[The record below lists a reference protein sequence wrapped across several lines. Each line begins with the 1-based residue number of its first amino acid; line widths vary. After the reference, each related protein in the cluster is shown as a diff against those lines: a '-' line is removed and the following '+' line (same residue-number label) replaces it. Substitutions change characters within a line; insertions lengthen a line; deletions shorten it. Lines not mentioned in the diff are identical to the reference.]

1 MARQRLTKETLASVS
16 ELAGAR
22 EHVRLA
28 ESILGPSATDNEIL
42 ATAHRLSPVRP
53 DQARA
58 INQSRRTI
66 QTQNKR
72 IAATPDGAEDPW
84 DESGPDQPDPTNNQA
99 YTKQVMTSTGHAVLD
114 SLTKKDVHAPT
125 ASRRARD
132 LSRAARQKYR
142 LAANDEG
149 EDDDDRSAAVE
160 DEEDRVAAEDEDEV
174 PEITDD
180 EEEEE
185 LGEDLLDESEEL
197 AEDAHDVMED
207 EMEDAEFGDEELEDL
222 EGDEEEALELD
233 EDRGDLDD
241 MLDMEDEELG
251 DEEDLGEPDIFDG
264 VDEEAGMGMPM
275 GGGQGATTPG
285 APMSSRQRRPAS
297 RQAGRGRRMVAGARQ
312 PQDRRLKTGA
322 SGGSGPARM
331 SLDEILDVHDDD
343 IERTA
348 STPLEGDDLEA
359 LLGARVDR
367 AGRRVAT
374 TKRPERESPAAQQ
387 RRAMLENVWD
397 TENDPE
403 IIQARGG
410 RAPARRR
417 VATAP
422 QQQQPR
428 RRQAAR
434 RSRPAQQQFAPD
446 RRRTPQRGPDNEFD
460 QVFGVD
466 GMPDVSKFFD

>member
-1 MARQRLTKETLASVS
+1 MARKRLTKETLGSVS

-58 INQSRRTI
+58 INRSRQAI
-66 QTQNKR
+66 QQQNKR
-72 IAATPDGAEDPW
+72 IAASPDGSEDPW

-99 YTKQVMTSTGHAVLD
+99 YTKQVMTTPDHAVLD

-132 LSRAARQKYR
+132 LSRAAREKYR
-142 LAANDEG
+142 LAAG
-149 EDDDDRSAAVE
+149 DDE
-160 DEEDRVAAEDEDEV
+160 DEDEDRVVAAEEDEDEV

-180 EEEEE
+180 EEE
-185 LGEDLLDESEEL
+185 LGEEILDESEEL
-197 AEDAHDVMED
+197 AEDAQDVMED
-207 EMEDAEFGDEELEDL
+207 EMEDAEFGEEEL
-222 EGDEEEALELD
+222 EGDEEEALDLD

-241 MLDMEDEELG
+241 MLDMEDEELE
-251 DEEDLGEPDIFDG
+251 DEGDLGEPDIFDE
-264 VDEEAGMGMPM
+264 VDVEGDAPPDLGTPSTGGGSM
-275 GGGQGATTPG
+275 GGGAV
-285 APMSSRQRRPAS
+285 SNRQRRPAS
-297 RQAGRGRRMVAGARQ
+297 KQAGRGRRMVAGARQ
-312 PQDRRLKTGA
+312 PQDRRLKTGS

-331 SLDEILDVHDDD
+331 SLDEILDVHDED

-397 TENDPE
+397 TENEPE
-403 IIQARGG
+403 ILQARGG
-410 RAPARRR
+410 QGSARRQD
-417 VATAP
+417 AP
-422 QQQQPR
+422 QQKSR
-428 RRQAAR
+428 RRQAAK
-434 RSRPAQQQFAPD
+434 RSRPVQQQFAPD
-446 RRRTPQRGPDNEFD
+446 RRRTSQRGPDNEFD
-460 QVFGVD
+460 QVFGVE

>member
-16 ELAGAR
+16 NLAGAR

-42 ATAHRLSPVRP
+42 ETARRLSHIQP

-58 INQSRRTI
+58 INQSRQTI
-66 QTQNKR
+66 LRQNKR
-72 IAATPDGAEDPW
+72 IASPDGADDPW

-99 YTKQVMTSTGHAVLD
+99 YAKQIMTTPDHAVLD
-114 SLTKKDVHAPT
+114 SLTKKEVHAPT

-132 LSRAARQKYR
+132 LSKAARQKYR
-142 LAANDEG
+142 LAAGDDEDEG
-149 EDDDDRSAAVE
+149 EDRM
-160 DEEDRVAAEDEDEV
+160 AAEEEDEV
-174 PEITDD
+174 PDITEDEEFGDEELGD
-180 EEEEE
+180 EEE
-185 LGEDLLDESEEL
+185 LLDESEGL

-207 EMEDAEFGDEELEDL
+207 EMEDAEFGEEEALEDL
-222 EGDEEEALELD
+222 EGDEEEALDLD

-241 MLDMEDEELG
+241 MLDMEDAEFP
-251 DEEDLGEPDIFDG
+251 DEEDLGEPDIFDD
-264 VDEEAGMGMPM
+264 VDMDEDVAGMGGGGMGAPGGGAGGGSGTGMAMPM
-275 GGGQGATTPG
+275 GN
-285 APMSSRQRRPAS
+285 RQRRPAS

-312 PQDRRLKTGA
+312 PQNRRLQTG
-322 SGGSGPARM
+322 SGSGPARM

-374 TKRPERESPAAQQ
+374 SKRAEQESPAAMQ
-387 RRAMLENVWD
+387 RRAMLEHVWD
-397 TENDPE
+397 TENEPE
-403 IIQARGG
+403 IVQARGG
-410 RAPARRR
+410 QAPARRQ
-417 VATAP
+417 AAP
-422 QQQQPR
+422 QQQPR

-434 RSRPAQQQFAPD
+434 RGRPAQQQFAPD
-446 RRRTPQRGPDNEFD
+446 RRRTPQRTADNEFD